1 MTSRGYLL
9 DTHILLWLEHNPE
22 RLGKTAKRLIERRSI
37 YYSAISVAELALKY
51 SLRGLTLT
59 AKVPEGWQALGIR
72 ALTFDDEAAI
82 ASGNLSK
89 EWLPDPADRQL
100 VATAEANGLSF
111 ITADQKILKLKYE
124 WIVDATI

>member
-1 MTSRGYLL
+1 MTYRGYLL
-9 DTHILLWLEHNPE
+9 DTHILLWLEHNPK

-59 AKVPEGWQALGIR
+59 TKVPEGWQAQGIR
-72 ALTFDDEAAI
+72 ALTFDDETAI
-82 ASGNLSK
+82 ASANLSK
-89 EWLPDPADRQL
+89 EWLPDPVDRQL

-111 ITADQKILKLKYE
+111 ITADQKILKLEYE
-124 WIVDATI
+124 WIVDATT